1 MKRVVQTIIL
11 LFLFYYVFQLIFTLF
26 DKGYEINYTKNIDN
40 NEIKIKEVYSA
51 NQKNEKDNYYFEI
64 IIDDNEF
71 YFKTYENFKKKKN
84 IIANLKYIKTE
95 TYDCIFPIFD
105 GGKILTDIIC
115 QDDKITT
122 YYYNI
127 RGIDTRIDE
136 FANSIQEY
144 NINDWI
150 DQETET
156 TNLGNVFVYKNNLIS
171 DLYLGLTSY
180 KGLYSIND
188 KVSKNVIDIPIFKN
202 DIYNP
207 RISTQIDNYYFVA
220 DYNENYEF
228 NKFYLI
234 NLLNKEI
241 TTIYSK
247 NKISFNSYIQGIVE
261 SSVYLMDTDNKKQY
275 EVDIKSKKII
285 EIGNE
290 NIGVKFYNAGIWEN
304 KNVFET
310 IKNQDKFIYQQI
322 NETEFYKDYYKIDK
336 IGGLKSG
343 YYYLYEKTSIGYN
356 VYKAYVEQP
365 NKPIFLFKVDNIDN
379 IKYINDSILFVE
391 SNFVKIYDINN
402 GIKKLVKYDELSF
415 NTNLHIYG
423 YYEA

>member
-11 LFLFYYVFQLIFTLF
+11 LFIFYYVFQLIFTFF

-40 NEIKIKEVYSA
+40 VEIKIKEVYSA

-95 TYDCIFPIFD
+95 TYACIFPIFD

-188 KVSKNVIDIPIFKN
+188 KVSKNVIDIPVFKN

-228 NKFYLI
+228 TKFYLI

-247 NKISFNSYIQGIVE
+247 NKISFNSYIQGTVE
-261 SSVYLMDTDNKKQY
+261 SSVYLIDIDNKKQY

-310 IKNQDKFIYQQI
+310 VKNQDKFIYQQI

-343 YYYLYEKTSIGYN
+343 YYYLYEKTSTGYN

-402 GIKKLVKYDELSF
+402 SIKKLVKYDELSF